1 MLSDV
6 FHLVHFTTDLHIPFV
21 NFDIP
26 LSFAYVI
33 FIVFW
38 QVGFSNAV
46 NLTDG
51 LDGLA
56 TGFVNNRF
64 CNVCCNEL
72 HVRFTGYWH
81 ILYYND
87 FRFTRFLTL
96 QFKSSESFHGETQE
110 VLL

>member
-1 MLSDV
+1 MY
-6 FHLVHFTTDLHIPFV
+6 FTLCILRQFAYSICG
-21 NFDIP
+21 FDIP

-56 TGFVNNRF
+56 TGLSIIGFAMYAVMSYMLDSPAIGIF
-64 CNVCCNEL
+64 C
-72 HVRFTGYWH
+72 
-81 ILYYND
+81 IIMISLY
-87 FRFTRFLTL
+87 
-96 QFKSSESFHGETQE
+96 
-110 VLL
+110 

>member
-1 MLSDV
+1 M
-6 FHLVHFTTDLHIPFV
+6 HFTTDLHIPFV

-56 TGFVNNRF
+56 TGLSIIGFAMYAVMSYMLDSWLLAYFV
-64 CNVCCNEL
+64 L
-72 HVRFTGYWH
+72 
-81 ILYYND
+81 
-87 FRFTRFLTL
+87 
-96 QFKSSESFHGETQE
+96 
-110 VLL
+110 